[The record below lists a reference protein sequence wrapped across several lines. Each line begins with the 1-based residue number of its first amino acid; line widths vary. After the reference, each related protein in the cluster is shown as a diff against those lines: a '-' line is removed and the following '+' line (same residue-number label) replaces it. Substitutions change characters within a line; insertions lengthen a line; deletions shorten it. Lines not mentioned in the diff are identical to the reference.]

1 MDLYSQGQSI
11 SQANSLTESARQANN
26 AAKEFNDSLAA
37 QLDEA
42 NDQLDADASEQQ
54 AINMYQGITS
64 GGKLIGLAAG
74 TEKAKS
80 AASAAKGALKSAT
93 TLIPRAVTGAG
104 DEGLE
109 AITDLASFRR
119 AASTVDTA
127 VTDVVAGGAS
137 RFQVGGADLLTQSL
151 REGRPIVGVEAPV
164 EAPTLGVGS
173 GVETSATAIGGDAR
187 FGLDDTVET
196 AVARRGGIQTSEG
209 VVGGEAAVETS
220 ADAVRTGQFAELAGP
235 GAKAAKGLATTALE
249 DAGKIGIGAVAK
261 SAVAGVG
268 GGLDIYKDIKSGWK
282 FDNWKQEVGNI
293 GNLVGSALEIG
304 GALTAWTGLGV
315 GAEALG
321 AVLSVGS
328 TALETAG
335 DIQATDSKRETQEGD
350 ITSQRRQGVAAA
362 AQESVVGRSN

>member
-11 SQANSLTESARQANN
+11 SQANSLTESAREANN

-42 NDQLDADASEQQ
+42 NDQLDADAGEQQ

-74 TEKAKS
+74 TEKAKE

-93 TLIPRAVTGAG
+93 TLIPKAVTGAG
-104 DEGLE
+104 EEGLE
-109 AITDLASFRR
+109 EITDVASFRR
-119 AASTVDTA
+119 AAAGVDLATA
-127 VTDVVAGGAS
+127 DEVAGGAS
-137 RFQVGGADLLTQSL
+137 RF
-151 REGRPIVGVEAPV
+151 R
-164 EAPTLGVGS
+164 
-173 GVETSATAIGGDAR
+173 IGGTQLGAELAEEGERVPVGLAVPTSETVAAQEAERTGRALDTSVEGAASTERAAR
-187 FGLDDTVET
+187 S
-196 AVARRGGIQTSEG
+196 GIQTSSG
-209 VVGGEAAVETS
+209 IVGGEAAVETS
-220 ADAVRTGQFAELAGP
+220 SDAVRTGQFAELAGP
-235 GAKAAKGLATTALE
+235 GAKAAKGLAEGVVE
-249 DAGKIGIGAVAK
+249 DVGRVGVGAVAK

-293 GNLVGSALEIG
+293 GNIAGSALEIA
-304 GALTAWTGLGV
+304 GALTAWTGFGV

-321 AVLSVGS
+321 AAISVGS

-335 DIQATDSKRETQEGD
+335 DIQATDNKRETVSDD